1 MTSSAP
7 APCHPPRPAG
17 DAAPVIEVADLVKVY
32 GTGDNAV
39 TALRGV
45 SFAIRQGEFVS
56 IMGQSGSGKSTLL
69 HVLACLH
76 RPTGGRYLFEGRA
89 IEELD
94 DRELSAL
101 RGRRIGMVFQR
112 FNLLPAENIM
122 VNAELPLVYAR
133 VAPAERR
140 RRSTAALSA
149 MGLGERLEHLPTQ
162 LSGGQLQR
170 AAIARALVAD
180 PAVILADEPTGNLDS
195 ESGRLVMGI
204 FRSLHRMGR
213 TVIQVTHDREK
224 AIYADRIL
232 HIKDGRLDREETVEN
247 PVQEMAAGI
256 DLSYLAHEADG
267 EDDGA

>member
-1 MTSSAP
+1 MTAPAP

-17 DAAPVIEVADLVKVY
+17 GGSPVIEVVDLVKVY
-32 GTGDNAV
+32 GAGDNAV

-45 SFAIRQGEFVS
+45 NFQIQPGEFVS

-76 RPTGGRYLFEGRA
+76 RPTEGRYLFEGRA
-89 IEELD
+89 IETLD

-112 FNLLPAENIM
+112 FNLLPAENVV

-133 VAPAERR
+133 VAPEERR
-140 RRSTAALSA
+140 RRSVAALSA
-149 MGLGERLEHLPTQ
+149 MGLGDRLEHLPTQ

-195 ESGRLVMGI
+195 ASGQLVMGI
-204 FRSLHRMGR
+204 FRALHRLGR

-232 HIKDGRLDREETVEN
+232 HIKDGLLDKEEIVEN
-247 PVQEMAAGI
+247 PVQETAEGI
-256 DLSYLAHEADG
+256 DLSYLAG
-267 EDDGA
+267 ESGTG

>member
-1 MTSSAP
+1 VSPENGS
-7 APCHPPRPAG
+7 
-17 DAAPVIEVADLVKVY
+17 VIEITDLVKVY
-32 GTGDNAV
+32 GTGDSRV

-45 SFAIRQGEFVS
+45 SFTIRRGEFVS

-76 RPTGGRYLFEGRA
+76 RPTAGRYVFEGRA
-89 IEELD
+89 VETLGD
-94 DRELSAL
+94 VELSAL

-112 FNLLPAENIM
+112 FNLLPAENIL

-133 VAPAERR
+133 VSAAERVR
-140 RRSTAALSA
+140 RAGAALSA
-149 MGLGERLEHLPTQ
+149 MGLGDRLAHLPPQ

-170 AAIARALVAD
+170 AAIARALVTD

-195 ESGRLVMGI
+195 DSGQLVMGI
-204 FRSLHRMGR
+204 FRALHRLGR

-247 PVQEMAAGI
+247 PVEGTADGL
-256 DLSYLAHEADG
+256 DLSYLEKEAG
-267 EDDGA
+267 GS

>member
-1 MTSSAP
+1 MNTEA
-7 APCHPPRPAG
+7 AG
-17 DAAPVIEVADLVKVY
+17 RSPVIEVVDLVKVY
-32 GTGDNAV
+32 GTGDSQV

-45 SFAIRQGEFVS
+45 SFAIQAGEFVS

-76 RPTGGRYLFEGRA
+76 RPTGGSFRFEGRA
-89 IEELD
+89 IETLD

-112 FNLLPAENIM
+112 FNLLPAENVI

-133 VAPAERR
+133 VAPEERR
-140 RRSTAALSA
+140 RRSIAALTA
-149 MGLGERLEHLPTQ
+149 MGLGDRMEHLPTQ

-195 ESGRLVMGI
+195 ESGRIVMGI
-204 FRSLHRMGR
+204 FRALHRLGR
-213 TVIQVTHDREK
+213 TIVQVTHDRDK
-224 AIYADRIL
+224 AIFADRIL
-232 HIKDGRLDREETVEN
+232 HLKDGLLDREEPVEN
-247 PVQEMAAGI
+247 PVEGSPDGV
-256 DLSYLAHEADG
+256 DLSYLSPAR
-267 EDDGA
+267 